1 VGSAVI
7 PQSGKTRVAIRG
19 LRNPTRNSGS
29 EARMI
34 LLRRQ
39 NSTDPDCRFW
49 LKGSRVAGGA
59 SGHSG
64 FVWPPPSSY
73 IDFWIHKSSSYPLLA
88 PRQCP
93 PTDLNDSLHVTC
105 MLDVLPRTMSSY
117 SPTQQSQIYPP
128 ALPQQSQH
136 SAHSQ
141 SPEEHDDG
149 DATPPK
155 SADAQKLETKPQ
167 ATFLTK
173 LYAYAGLLFTT
184 AFLLIFRNTV
194 FSNAPSINP

>member
-1 VGSAVI
+1 
-7 PQSGKTRVAIRG
+7 
-19 LRNPTRNSGS
+19 
-29 EARMI
+29 
-34 LLRRQ
+34 
-39 NSTDPDCRFW
+39 
-49 LKGSRVAGGA
+49 
-59 SGHSG
+59 
-64 FVWPPPSSY
+64 
-73 IDFWIHKSSSYPLLA
+73 
-88 PRQCP
+88 
-93 PTDLNDSLHVTC
+93 

-184 AFLLIFRNTV
+184 AFLLIFSQHSLLERPEYQSMIRWDAAGEQIIV
-194 FSNAPSINP
+194 ERPEQLALHVLPSIYRQSRFASFSRQLNVSLNVVRCLFS